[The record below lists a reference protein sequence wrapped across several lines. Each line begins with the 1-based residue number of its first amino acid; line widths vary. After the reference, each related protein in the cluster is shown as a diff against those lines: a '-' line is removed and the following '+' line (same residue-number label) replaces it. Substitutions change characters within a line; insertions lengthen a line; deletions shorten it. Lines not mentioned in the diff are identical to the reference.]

1 MDQMIEGNLNLLNGI
16 ACIFWSG
23 ALLASIYWQRIPY
36 NKQLGRVSI
45 EWVMPR
51 ESPRLFWLLIAG
63 MGAIAAWTG
72 VTFVLHQA

>member
-45 EWVMPR
+45 EWVMRR